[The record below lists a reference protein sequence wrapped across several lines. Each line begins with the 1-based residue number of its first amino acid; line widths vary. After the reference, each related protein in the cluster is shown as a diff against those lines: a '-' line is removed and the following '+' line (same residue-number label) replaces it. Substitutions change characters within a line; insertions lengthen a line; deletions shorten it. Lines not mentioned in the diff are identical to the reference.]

1 MIQKL
6 IEFSLKNR
14 WAIVGM
20 AVAVMGLGLWCFKL
34 LKIEAYPDIADTNVI
49 VIAKYDGR
57 AAEEVEQQVT
67 IPIERVLNSVPHV
80 TDRRSRTIFG
90 LSVVQLN
97 FDETVTDYFARQQV
111 IERLTG
117 AQLPDGVSPELAPL
131 TTAVG
136 EIYRYVIE
144 APSSMTPMQ
153 LRDLQDWVIIPQ
165 LLQVPGLADVTTF
178 GGPIKQFQVIPNPAK
193 LRKFSLTLQDVI
205 EAVQKNNQNTGGN
218 VISRGGQGFAVRGL
232 GALKTPDDVQHI
244 VLKANEGV
252 PVLVR
257 DVASVEINPPS
268 PSGILGYRI
277 PDENLDVIGATEGIV
292 LLRRGENPSEVLE
305 LLKEKIADLEAREL
319 PKGVHLRILYDRGF
333 LIDHSLETVAHT
345 LIEGISIVAILLVLF
360 LGSLRAALVVTVTI
374 PFSLLFAFIL
384 MKLVGIPANLLSL
397 GAIDFGIIVDGASV
411 MAEHLLRRYRSAGP
425 ADRNQGVVNV
435 TARSAG
441 EVAREIFFSVTIIIL
456 AYMPILLMQ
465 RVEGKLFSPM
475 ALTLS
480 FAVIGSLICAL
491 TIIPVLIS
499 FAFRKALSP
508 GGKPLKEH
516 KNFLLSPLEKGY
528 QWLLRSTLMRV
539 PGLIVGV
546 GMAVVLV
553 MIGFGLKLGTE
564 FLPEL
569 DEGSIFMR
577 AFMPSGITIQ
587 ENAKISPKI
596 RDIIST
602 YKPVSFVITQAGRND
617 DGTDPFPTD
626 RTEILIGLKDY
637 STWSDTISKKE
648 IVRSMQSKLQEA
660 FPGAF
665 FSSGQPIID
674 QVMEIVTGSA
684 ADLAISVVG
693 NDLTLMRAKADSI
706 SALVKG
712 MSGAVSVNI
721 EQEGPQD
728 QLAIK
733 INRPAAARYGINVS
747 EIENMIEAAIGG
759 KTVGS
764 IYDEA
769 KRYDIVVRFT
779 PESRGSIDAV
789 RQLQVP
795 SATGALIPMNELA
808 DIRYVQGQ
816 TNIYRINGKRMVTVR
831 TNIRGRDQG
840 GFVKEISEKV
850 RQHVK
855 IPEGYSVIYGGQYE
869 NLERAGGQLLIS
881 IPLTIVVVFLFL
893 FMLYGNVRDTLLT
906 LTCLLFA
913 LGGGIG
919 ALLLRG
925 YNFNV
930 SAGVGFVSIFG
941 ISVMAGVLLVS
952 ALNRNLLNNPK
963 SLLEITIETAQEQF
977 RAIMAIMVVAIIGLV
992 PAAISSGIGSDVQRP
1007 LATVIIGGLT
1017 TTLFFA
1023 PLIIPPL
1030 FYLVNRKRPRPTP
1043 LDSTGHHIP
1052 EPIEEGTEI

>member
-6 IEFSLKNR
+6 ITFSLRNR
-14 WAIVGM
+14 WAVVGL
-20 AVAVMGLGLWCFKL
+20 AIAVMGLGLWCFNL

-49 VIAKYDGR
+49 IISKYDGR

-67 IPIERVLNSVPHV
+67 IPIERVLNNVPHV

-97 FDETVTDYFARQQV
+97 FDENVTDYFARQQI
-111 IERLTG
+111 IERLSS

-144 APSSMTPMQ
+144 APASMTPMQ

-178 GGPIKQFQVIPNPAK
+178 GGPIKQYQVIPDPAK
-193 LRKFSLTLQDVI
+193 LRKYDITLQEVM

-218 VISRGGQGFAVRGL
+218 IIARGGQGFAVRGL
-232 GALKTPDDVQHI
+232 GALKSPDDVQNI

-252 PVLVR
+252 PVLMR
-257 DVASVEINPPS
+257 DVASVEINPPA

-277 PDENLDVIGATEGIV
+277 PDEKLDVVGATEGIV

-319 PKGVHLRILYDRGF
+319 PKGVHLRVLYDRGF

-345 LIEGISIVAILLVLF
+345 LIEGIAIVTILLVLF

-411 MAEHLLRRYRSAGP
+411 MAVHLIHRYRHSRPSDRDVGIVSVTTNSAK
-425 ADRNQGVVNV
+425 
-435 TARSAG
+435 

-456 AYMPILLMQ
+456 AYLPILLMQ

-491 TIIPVLIS
+491 TVIPVLIS
-499 FAFRKALSP
+499 FAFRKSLAP
-508 GGKPLKEH
+508 GGKPLKEY
-516 KNFLLSPLEKGY
+516 KNFLLTPLERGY
-528 QWLLRSTLMRV
+528 KWLLYSTLFRV
-539 PGLIVGV
+539 PKLVVAV
-546 GMAVVLV
+546 GMVVVLV

-596 RDIIST
+596 RDIISA

-617 DGTDPFPTD
+617 DGTDPFPSD
-626 RTEILIGLKDY
+626 RTEILVGLKDY

-648 IVRSMQSKLQEA
+648 IVRSMQSKLQET

-684 ADLAISVVG
+684 ADLAISIVG

-706 SALVKG
+706 AILVKG
-712 MSGAVSVNI
+712 MQGAVSVNI

-733 INRPAAARYGINVS
+733 INRPAAARYGINVA
-747 EIENMIEAAIGG
+747 EIENLIEAAIGG
-759 KTVGS
+759 KTIGT

-769 KRYDIVVRFT
+769 KRYDIIVRFT
-779 PESRGSIDAV
+779 PESRGSIDAI

-795 SATGALIPMNELA
+795 SATGALVPMNELA

-816 TNIYRINGKRMVTVR
+816 TNIYRLNGKRMVTVR

-840 GFVKEISEKV
+840 GFVKEISQKV
-850 RQHVK
+850 REHVK
-855 IPEGYSVIYGGQYE
+855 IPEGYSIIYGGQYE
-869 NLERAGGQLLIS
+869 NLERAGGQLAIS

-913 LGGGIG
+913 LAGGIG

-952 ALNRNLLNNPK
+952 ALNRNLTDMSK
-963 SLLEITIETAQEQF
+963 SLKEIAIETAQEQF

-1030 FYLVNRKRPRPTP
+1030 FYLVNRNRKRVM
-1043 LDSTGHHIP
+1043 LDEEGKPEP

>member
-1 MIQKL
+1 MINKL
-6 IEFSLKNR
+6 IVFSLKNR
-14 WAIVGM
+14 WAIVGL
-20 AVAVMGLGLWCFKL
+20 AIAIMGLGLWCFKL

-49 VIAKYDGR
+49 IISKYEGR

-67 IPIERVLNSVPHV
+67 IPIERVLNNVPHV

-144 APSSMTPMQ
+144 APPSMTPMQ
-153 LRDLQDWVIIPQ
+153 LRDLQDWTIIPQ

-178 GGPIKQFQVIPNPAK
+178 GGPIKQYQVIPDPAK
-193 LRKFSLTLQDVI
+193 LRKFDITLQEVI
-205 EAVQKNNQNTGGN
+205 DAVQKNNQNTGGN
-218 VISRGGQGFAVRGL
+218 IIARGGQGFAVRGL
-232 GALKTPDDVQHI
+232 GALKSPDDVQNI

-277 PDENLDVIGATEGIV
+277 PDEHLDVIGATEGIV

-305 LLKEKIADLEAREL
+305 LLKAKIADLEAREL
-319 PKGVHLRILYDRGF
+319 PKGVHLRVLYDRGF

-345 LIEGISIVAILLVLF
+345 LIEGISIVTILLVLF

-411 MAEHLLRRYRSAGP
+411 MAEHLIRKYRASGP
-425 ADRNQGVVNV
+425 AERNQGVVNV
-435 TARSAG
+435 TAHSAG
-441 EVAREIFFSVTIIIL
+441 EVAREIFFSVTIIVL

-491 TIIPVLIS
+491 TLIPVLIS

-508 GGKPLKEH
+508 DGKPLKEH
-516 KNFLLSPLEKGY
+516 KNFLLSPLERGY
-528 QWLLRSTLMRV
+528 QWLLHSTLFRFPRLV
-539 PGLIVGV
+539 VGT
-546 GMAVVLV
+546 GMVVVLV
-553 MIGFGLKLGTE
+553 MIGFGIKLGTE

-596 RDIIST
+596 RDIVST
-602 YKPVSFVITQAGRND
+602 YKPVSFVITQTGRND

-648 IVRSMQSKLQEA
+648 IVRSLQGKLQEA

-693 NDLTLMRAKADSI
+693 NDLTLMRSKADSI
-706 SALVKG
+706 AALVKG
-712 MSGAVSVNI
+712 MQGAVSVNI

-728 QLAIK
+728 QLAIN
-733 INRPAAARYGINVS
+733 INRPAAARFGINVS
-747 EIENMIEAAIGG
+747 EIESMIEAAIGG
-759 KTVGS
+759 KAIGS

-769 KRYDIVVRFT
+769 KRYDIIVRFT
-779 PESRGSIDAV
+779 PESRGSIDAI
-789 RQLQVP
+789 RLLQVP
-795 SATGALIPMNELA
+795 SASGALIPMSELA

-840 GFVKEISEKV
+840 GFVKEISQKV
-850 RQHVK
+850 QENVK

-869 NLERAGGQLLIS
+869 NLERAGGQLAIS

-913 LGGGIG
+913 LAGGIG

-952 ALNRNLLNNPK
+952 ALNRNLINNPK
-963 SLLEITIETAQEQF
+963 SLKEITIETAQEQF
-977 RAIMAIMVVAIIGLV
+977 RAIMAIMVVAIVGLV

-1043 LDSTGHHIP
+1043 VDSTGHHIP

>member
-67 IPIERVLNSVPHV
+67 IPIERVLNNVPHV

-178 GGPIKQFQVIPNPAK
+178 GGPIKQFQVIPDPAK
-193 LRKFSLTLQDVI
+193 LRKYNLTLQDVI

-508 GGKPLKEH
+508 NGKPLKEH

-637 STWSDTISKKE
+637 STWSDTIAKKE

-693 NDLTLMRAKADSI
+693 NDLTLMRSKADSI

-733 INRPAAARYGINVS
+733 INRPAAARFGINVS

-779 PESRGSIDAV
+779 PESRGSIDAI

-1017 TTLFFA
+1017 TTLLFA